1 MKKKK
6 ALWKLFRCESRITSL
21 LWDDRL
27 YRRDKCQGKGLPRY
41 EKYSFLSKWFVFIWI
56 KALLRNIDV
65 SQQRYTLFQMW
76 KYGTENICSK
86 RRKTL
91 NYIFSNKDKN
101 ITFKQSDA
109 AMDINVLSW
118 LLTFFYVDSWN
129 KNKQGVIVR
138 YWNFREMRFLLQIIV
153 GFCLK
158 LRLEF
163 YVSHIESKSFLQKK
177 TARVIRGCDL

>member
-1 MKKKK
+1 MFSFVVKTNIELQQLLLLKMKKKK

-27 YRRDKCQGKGLPRY
+27 YRRDKCHGKGLPRY
-41 EKYSFLSKWFVFIWI
+41 GKYSFLSKWFVFIWI

-91 NYIFSNKDKN
+91 NYIFSNRTKISPSNNQTQQWILMSFPDFWHSSMS
-101 ITFKQSDA
+101 I
-109 AMDINVLSW
+109 
-118 LLTFFYVDSWN
+118 
-129 KNKQGVIVR
+129 
-138 YWNFREMRFLLQIIV
+138 
-153 GFCLK
+153 
-158 LRLEF
+158 LET
-163 YVSHIESKSFLQKK
+163 K
-177 TARVIRGCDL
+177 TNRG